1 MPDPRYIADH
11 LVRIQTEHRDKP
23 NAKLDSFRRI
33 ASNADILG
41 INEELTP
48 EKALEVK
55 QFCSDFITSDEGKQA
70 LVEQKVARKFG
81 YRRIGN
87 E

>member
-1 MPDPRYIADH
+1 MANPRYIADH

-33 ASNADILG
+33 ASNADILE
-41 INEELTP
+41 IDEELTP

-55 QFCSDFITSDEGKQA
+55 QFCADFVASDEGKQA
-70 LVEQKVARKFG
+70 LVELYVARSFG
-81 YRRIGN
+81 YRRIG
-87 E
+87 

>member
-1 MPDPRYIADH
+1 MSDPLYIADH
-11 LVRIQTEHRDKP
+11 LVRITTEHRDNP
-23 NAKLDSFRRI
+23 SAKLDSFRRI
-33 ASNADILG
+33 ASNADILE
-41 INEELTP
+41 IDEELTP
-48 EKALEVK
+48 EKAFEVK

-70 LVEQKVARKFG
+70 LIEQKAAREFG